1 MGKAGDH
8 LHMYLYKINQPDRG
22 TDLQSISGEVKY
34 IFVPILEP
42 DATYHHFLML
52 AMLYC

>member
-22 TDLQSISGEVKY
+22 TDLQSISGEDKN